1 MMCADLSIKSD
12 EFSGQIDAAVV
23 NTQVAYEAP
32 FDVNDTFSDVFEA
45 FAVKQATA

>member
-1 MMCADLSIKSD
+1 MVHGLLH
-12 EFSGQIDAAVV
+12 AAVV